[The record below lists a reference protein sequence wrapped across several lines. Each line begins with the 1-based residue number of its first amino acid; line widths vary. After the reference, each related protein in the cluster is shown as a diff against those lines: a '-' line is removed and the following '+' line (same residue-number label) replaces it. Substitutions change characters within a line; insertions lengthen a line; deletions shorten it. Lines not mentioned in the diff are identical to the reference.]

1 MASWNDIKK
10 YVKANFALEHE
21 TANLLGMNF
30 RFEDGRTQKISLV
43 YAGEDGVFGGEWAKF
58 ISPVAEF
65 TPARLAKAAELAGD
79 FHCGGIAVAVSG
91 SSAWIALQDGFRI
104 NDVDVNEIFEPLHT
118 IAATADLLEK
128 ALTNRDIF

>member
-65 TPARLAKAAELAGD
+65 TPARLAKAAERLRAQTPSPADGVAPID
-79 FHCGGIAVAVSG
+79 DRPPEQSAPPVAAAPTAQRGGGGLVGRTAR
-91 SSAWIALQDGFRI
+91 ALRKLRS
-104 NDVDVNEIFEPLHT
+104 ERP
-118 IAATADLLEK
+118 
-128 ALTNRDIF
+128 